1 MGIKKNVFE
10 GRYITSDALNSET
23 VTGGE
28 YKAQVHIHR
37 GVLIHDY

>member
-1 MGIKKNVFE
+1 MTKE
-10 GRYITSDALNSET
+10 HYETSYTINSGC